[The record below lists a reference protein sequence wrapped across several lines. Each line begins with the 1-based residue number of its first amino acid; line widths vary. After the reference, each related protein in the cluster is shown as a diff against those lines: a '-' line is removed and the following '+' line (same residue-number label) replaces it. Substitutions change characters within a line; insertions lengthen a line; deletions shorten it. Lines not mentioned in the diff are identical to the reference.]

1 MNDDEGIRELL
12 TVALR
17 GADRP
22 VGPSTDELVARG
34 RRSRSRRRIA
44 VAASALV
51 VASAVVGTAVL
62 VDADA
67 GHPVAPSASQ
77 GGSKQAADKP
87 APTPAPTGA
96 VKAEPESGPQLLDN
110 LERLLPPGTVTDVW
124 SHGTE
129 GGGKPP
135 LVELDFNDGHGA
147 AAITLELL
155 RYTPPWASDAQGVT
169 CAPWALD
176 PNQAQQCSAT
186 DFADGNRFELRKGNF
201 LLSTY
206 KGVKLW
212 SGYLSTPGGY
222 QVQLTEMNATVPTTA
237 GDPVLGLARPTRS
250 EPPLTEA
257 EVESIVTSASWT
269 PAVAAVQP
277 SGPYVTSRDNG
288 PNPWRS
294 QIDATIAKV
303 LPAGFHA
310 TIATT
315 TRDRGFGQVVVSQG
329 SRRVWLNVAVEQ
341 WSSGTNAALA
351 GINASAQTLSDG
363 SRLVLTQAVY
373 PTDPMSDGPQ
383 ALLLRPDGLRIIVS
397 ESGFVGGS
405 PLLLTMDQL
414 RSMVTSPLWQG

>member
-1 MNDDEGIRELL
+1 MNDDEGMRDLL

-17 GADRP
+17 GAERP
-22 VGPSTDELVARG
+22 VGPTTDELVARG

-44 VAASALV
+44 VSASALV
-51 VASAVVGTAVL
+51 VAGAMVGTAVL

-67 GHPVAPSASQ
+67 DRAVAPSASH
-77 GGSKQAADKP
+77 GGSKQPADTT
-87 APTPAPTGA
+87 APTPAPTVA
-96 VKAEPESGPQLLDN
+96 VRAEPESGPQLLKN
-110 LERLLPPGTVTDVW
+110 LERLLPPGTVTDVQ
-124 SHGTE
+124 SRGTGA
-129 GGGKPP
+129 GGEPP
-135 LVELDFNDGHGA
+135 QVELDFNDGHGA

-155 RYTPPWASDAQGVT
+155 RYTTPWASDAPGVT
-169 CAPWALD
+169 CAAWALD
-176 PNQAQQCSAT
+176 PDQAQQCSAT
-186 DFADGNRFELRKGNF
+186 DLADGNRFELRKGDF
-201 LLSTY
+201 LLSTA

-212 SGYLSTPGGY
+212 SGYYSTPDGY
-222 QVQLTEMNATVPTTA
+222 QVELTEMNATVPTSS
-237 GDPVLGLARPTRS
+237 GDPLLGLARPTRS
-250 EPPLTEA
+250 EPPLSEA

-277 SGPYVTSRDNG
+277 SGPGVTSRDNG

-294 QIDATIAKV
+294 EIDATIAKA

-310 TIATT
+310 TIGTNT
-315 TRDRGFGQVVVSQG
+315 DDRGFGQVIVSAG

-341 WSSGTNAALA
+341 WSSGTSAAFA
-351 GINASAQTLSDG
+351 GINAGAQTLPDG
-363 SRLVLTQAVY
+363 SRLVLTQAVH

-397 ESGFVGGS
+397 ESGFGGGS